1 MLLKPPLFFL
11 LLKSMQLLLLLKT
24 SPSSGEATDQVPKE
38 SQELEA
44 PLTQQDVPHQT
55 EETIEKVPAPFVP
68 SMGAW
73 SKRLVLN
80 LSPPST
86 PAEPSTPRSYDP
98 QLVQSQ
104 IDNFWP
110 SLEEG
115 TNLKQKKCL
124 VKGAPLSLNLQ
135 PWLPPELK
143 EDGSLRFPWAAR
155 MNPATRNLYRASKPT
170 FRLDGTPEIIIP
182 TKVLQLGPENV
193 GEYVIGQF
201 HRCSVPSGGLM
212 HAVVNRLWGRSC
224 KIVSRK
230 LGESS
235 YLFHVPHKETRH
247 WIIQRTVWHVDDCL
261 MFVAPWNQVGTL
273 KIPEISTVPAWV
285 TLKNIPTSCYSRLG
299 ISHIASG
306 LGEPMLTHKPR
317 LDPFNIGEAKILVEI
332 ELDKNFPKQI
342 ALDDKLGNIFLVDVI
357 YSWIPST
364 CERCG
369 SLGHKAKRCLLK
381 EDKRIQL
388 MKEARIEDVEIPVV
402 AIDSLMEINVPQ
414 QKVSDSSK
422 FDDTIVLPQEVQHSS
437 SVHVPHQSPSQLER
451 TETSSLSL
459 QVSPSPFKESSTV
472 LAPSSLDAKFTP
484 CPKLAGSSPARTTP
498 HVMEDVPSNIIMNE
512 GIVLSG
518 NDPSNMTPFKSE
530 SIQQDVNMEND
541 FHINEEMDD
550 YGSVSR
556 GGRIIKPA
564 QKYQGNE
571 WFTVRGKGKRGRR
584 GRGS

>member
-1 MLLKPPLFFL
+1 MESREISISQIKSVNGDEIHHELQAKITASESSSMLLDEKSDSPKNSNKL
-11 LLKSMQLLLLLKT
+11 LIETKT
-24 SPSSGEATDQVPKE
+24 PDVATSDTTGLQQASSPDPRWPYLGRWSASRNPASFDVSPSSVKSAATAASPHATETTTFLPALEINAAPPAFEDIAPPPDEATDQVPKE

-124 VKGAPLSLNLQ
+124 VKGAPLSLNL
-135 PWLPPELK
+135 PVAKLPPPELK

-317 LDPFNIGEAKILVEI
+317 LDPFNIGGK
-332 ELDKNFPKQI
+332 DFG
-342 ALDDKLGNIFLVDVI
+342 GN
-357 YSWIPST
+357 
-364 CERCG
+364 R
-369 SLGHKAKRCLLK
+369 A
-381 EDKRIQL
+381 
-388 MKEARIEDVEIPVV
+388 
-402 AIDSLMEINVPQ
+402 
-414 QKVSDSSK
+414 
-422 FDDTIVLPQEVQHSS
+422 
-437 SVHVPHQSPSQLER
+437 
-451 TETSSLSL
+451 
-459 QVSPSPFKESSTV
+459 
-472 LAPSSLDAKFTP
+472 
-484 CPKLAGSSPARTTP
+484 
-498 HVMEDVPSNIIMNE
+498 
-512 GIVLSG
+512 
-518 NDPSNMTPFKSE
+518 
-530 SIQQDVNMEND
+530 
-541 FHINEEMDD
+541 
-550 YGSVSR
+550 
-556 GGRIIKPA
+556 
-564 QKYQGNE
+564 
-571 WFTVRGKGKRGRR
+571 
-584 GRGS
+584 